1 MTRTL
6 KLQLMVIAFS
16 GAITGMP
23 AMAASDAVPPTDQV
37 PIAAPTERADWR
49 ALIEPLADRPEIL
62 TKDWSATRAV
72 LPAGCFQNASNGNV
86 DCPPM
91 DGVVKISVAPG
102 PLGIIDIVLKKPAT
116 CDALYDVLSKRFG
129 KGELENS
136 DKCYAEW
143 KLGKRVKHGHV
154 SLSPG
159 RKDPSL
165 LYLQFAIEQGP

>member
-1 MTRTL
+1 
-6 KLQLMVIAFS
+6 
-16 GAITGMP
+16 
-23 AMAASDAVPPTDQV
+23 
-37 PIAAPTERADWR
+37 
-49 ALIEPLADRPEIL
+49 
-62 TKDWSATRAV
+62 
-72 LPAGCFQNASNGNV
+72 
-86 DCPPM
+86 M
-91 DGVVKISVAPG
+91 DGVMKISVVPG

-129 KGELENS
+129 KGELENG

-154 SLSPG
+154 NVSPG

>member
-1 MTRTL
+1 MMRTL
-6 KLQLMVIAFS
+6 KLQLMGIAFL
-16 GAITGMP
+16 GAITGMS

-37 PIAAPTERADWR
+37 PIAAPMERAAWR
-49 ALIEPLADRPEIL
+49 ALIEPLADHPEIL

-72 LPAGCFQNASNGNV
+72 LPAGCFRNASDGNV

-91 DGVVKISVAPG
+91 DGVMKVSVVPG

-129 KGELENS
+129 RGDLEKGS
-136 DKCYAEW
+136 TCYARW
-143 KLGKRVKHGHV
+143 TLGKRVPHGYV
-154 SLSPG
+154 NVSPG